1 MVGLRSRV
9 PAKQHE
15 AAQSLRDFV
24 ETEAQ
29 ELTPQEMYIFLSE
42 MFRGIEQLLNS
53 AEAHEAG
60 AVLAIDML
68 MDVEAE
74 DVSTRLLRFAN
85 YLRTALAHEANT
97 PSTLHLARDALG
109 HLARADS
116 LTSEVV
122 DEEAKRSLDV
132 LRDEPGVKARGG
144 TNRERAAQ
152 ELRTLCAALVLQAL
166 AENAPTVGLAFEH
179 LCAPRARVR
188 SAAAAALQA
197 CLRLVATRVSN
208 QQLKW
213 YSELLAASRVALA
226 RDSNV
231 HSWHGAAGWT
241 RSVEALLAC
250 CRGAREPPRRPRL
263 ELQCLS
269 TSRRLR
275 RQAHVAL
282 GRGAGHLLRFAGSAR
297 RCCRC
302 RRRCWT
308 PLLLPLSL
316 HAEEAAEATEASV
329 ARAGAGRRPRR
340 LWWSTVG
347 ATRWWWTRRAARR
360 VPLTRRESPR
370 QRSSTARVRR

>member
-1 MVGLRSRV
+1 
-9 PAKQHE
+9 
-15 AAQSLRDFV
+15 
-24 ETEAQ
+24 
-29 ELTPQEMYIFLSE
+29 
-42 MFRGIEQLLNS
+42 
-53 AEAHEAG
+53 
-60 AVLAIDML
+60 ML
-68 MDVEAE
+68 C
-74 DVSTRLLRFAN
+74 
-85 YLRTALAHEANT
+85 
-97 PSTLHLARDALG
+97 
-109 HLARADS
+109 
-116 LTSEVV
+116 
-122 DEEAKRSLDV
+122 
-132 LRDEPGVKARGG
+132 DEPGPKARGG

-166 AENAPTVGLAFEH
+166 AENAVMYAHVGLAFEH
-179 LCAPRARVR
+179 LWSPLCAPRAQVR

-250 CRGAREPPRRPRL
+250 CRGARGPPRRPRL

-297 RCCRC
+297 RCCRR

-360 VPLTRRESPR
+360 VPLTRRVSRR
-370 QRSSTARVRR
+370 Q